1 MNSEKKNPKKKILR
15 VRWLVGS
22 LLTLLLIAAAL
33 PTGVVAA
40 QAAASDAPSGDQ
52 ACYGDIAL
60 DEATYQKYLK
70 RLDSGTLD
78 SLDAIPAAYDARN
91 DGIVTPSKNQ
101 ASCGGCWA
109 FASAGAMESHLLD
122 AGLSSDPGLNL
133 SEQQQ
138 ISCNS
143 GQSGCCGGSL
153 DAPKY
158 WETRGPVYEPCFPWG
173 DAGTSCPT
181 NSNVPCSNG
190 DDCPQLPYRVTNF
203 YTVASDQFRESLY
216 ADGPSYWRFDT
227 YSDFQPWYN
236 AAASGAVYVNT
247 VGGDHGGHAV
257 LIIGWDD
264 NKGAYLM
271 KNSWGANTGPQGDGT
286 FWMAYGGHANGLDFQ
301 MSNFDVLSLDVDMSI
316 AKSDNP
322 DPVIAGEQLIYDV
335 TVENVGSNTATNVMV
350 TDVLPSAVTY
360 LVSTGSCVEGPVGT
374 LTCTRAAMDP
384 GESWSFQ
391 IVVKVKEDAALP
403 IGTSVL
409 ENTASVAS
417 DGTDPNPADNTAT
430 AYTIVNEEA
439 DLRVMKDCK
448 PDEDIPAGE
457 EATCTIIVENLG
469 PSTARG
475 VTVVDTY
482 LSDGTFEIGTVTTT
496 VGTCTVT
503 PNPQVGSG
511 EVTCSLGNLAPGET
525 VTIVT
530 PVTADESQD
539 INDHVTVSS
548 DTPDPDPANNVAE
561 DGVTVVAEADLE
573 ITKTDLP
580 DPVVAGTSLTY
591 TLTVTNNGPST
602 ATNVVV
608 RDWLPADVVIDALSA
623 TAGSWIAGEPGDAL
637 QPTIWNVD
645 SMSMGHSEIL
655 TIDVTVLPQTA
666 EDTLLHNDAEVS
678 SADLDLDNSDNVVS
692 ADTTVNTEADL
703 SIDKMDFPDPVIAG
717 EQLTYEVSITNNGPS
732 TARDVSLTEELPAEV
747 SFVDAS
753 ISNGGTWEVLEVP
766 PLTVECQLDDI
777 DPGESV
783 LVFVTVL
790 VDPSVLDGSLISNT
804 ATVSSSTA
812 DPDNTNNVAIEH
824 TTVNA
829 EADLMI
835 EKDVNFETG
844 SASTTI
850 IYFIEVTNVGP
861 SDAQN
866 VVVVDYL
873 PSVTT
878 KGGKQKVGFVFAT
891 EGCQYDEA
899 AHTVTYNHGMLAAG
913 DVVELEIH
921 IQVSGSPG
929 VITNTVEVSSDT
941 DDPDTTNN
949 TAIKDA
955 TVKGSTNRPGGPGGG
970 RGKGPKK

>member
-1 MNSEKKNPKKKILR
+1 MNSEKRNTKKKIVR
-15 VRWLVGS
+15 VRWLIGS
-22 LLTLLLIAAAL
+22 LLTLLLIAVAL
-33 PTGVVAA
+33 APGVVTA
-40 QAAASDAPSGDQ
+40 QAAADDGPSEGQ
-52 ACYGDIAL
+52 ACYGDIGL
-60 DEATYQKYLK
+60 DEATYEKYLK

-78 SLDAIPAAYDARN
+78 TMDGLPAAYDARN
-91 DGIVTPSKNQ
+91 DGIVTDAKAQ
-101 ASCGGCWA
+101 ACGDCWA
-109 FASAGAMESHLLD
+109 FASAGAMESHMLK
-122 AGLSSDPGLNL
+122 AGASYTPTADPNL

-138 ISCNS
+138 VSCN
-143 GQSGCCGGSL
+143 GDMSGCSGGNPT
-153 DAPKY
+153 APRY
-158 WETRGPVYEPCFPWG
+158 WESNGPVYETCFPYGASYGTYPG
-173 DAGTSCPT
+173 D
-181 NSNVPCSNG
+181 VPCSAG
-190 DDCPQLPYRVTNF
+190 DDCPQLPYRVTGF
-203 YTVASDQFRESLY
+203 YTVPSDLFRESLY
-216 ADGPSYWRFDT
+216 VDGPSYFRFDT
-227 YSDFQPWYN
+227 YDDFEPWFWS
-236 AAASGAVYVNT
+236 ASSGDVYVNG

-264 NKGAYLM
+264 AKGAYLF
-271 KNSWGANTGPQGDGT
+271 KNSWGSGGPEGDGT
-286 FWMAYGGHANGLDFQ
+286 FWMAYGGHANDLGFQ
-301 MSNFDVLSLDVDMSI
+301 MSNFDLLSLAVDMSI
-316 AKSDNP
+316 EKSDDP

-335 TVENVGSNTATNVMV
+335 TVTNNGPNTATNLQV

-360 LVSTGSCVEGPVGT
+360 LVNTGGCVEGPAGT
-374 LTCTRAAMDP
+374 LTCTRAVMAPD
-384 GESWSFQ
+384 ESWSFQ

-409 ENTASVAS
+409 ENTASVSA
-417 DGTDPNPADNTAT
+417 DGSDPNPADNTAT
-430 AYTIVNEEA
+430 IYTIVNEEA

-448 PDEDIPAGE
+448 PDGDILAGE

-469 PSTARG
+469 PSTARA

-503 PNPQVGSG
+503 PNPQDGSG
-511 EVTCSLGNLAPGET
+511 EVTCSLGNLAPGDT
-525 VTIVT
+525 VTIVA

-561 DGVTVVAEADLE
+561 DGVTVVAEADLA

-580 DPVVAGTSLTY
+580 DPVVAGTSLSY
-591 TLTVTNNGPST
+591 ALTVTNNGPST

-608 RDWLPADVVIDALSA
+608 KDWLPADVVIDALTPS
-623 TAGSWIAGEPGDAL
+623 AGSCVAGEPGDPL

-645 SMSMGHSEIL
+645 SISMGDSETL

-666 EDTLLHNDAEVS
+666 EGTLLYNDAEVS
-678 SADLDLDNSDNVVS
+678 SADLDLDNSNNVVS

-732 TARDVSLTEELPAEV
+732 TARDVSLAEELPPEV
-747 SFVDAS
+747 TFVDAS
-753 ISNGGTWEVLEVP
+753 ISNGGTCEVLEVP
-766 PLTVECQLDDI
+766 PLTVECQLNDL

-790 VDPSVLDGSLISNT
+790 VDPSVLDGSLIINT
-804 ATVSSSTA
+804 ATASSSTT
-812 DPDNTNNVAIEH
+812 DPDEANNTVSED

-835 EKDVNFETG
+835 EKDINFPTG

-850 IYFIEVTNVGP
+850 IYFIKVTNLGS
-861 SDAQN
+861 SDAQD
-866 VVVVDYL
+866 VVVTDYL

-878 KGGKQKVGFVFAT
+878 NGGKQKVEFVFAT
-891 EGCQYDEA
+891 EGCQYDETT
-899 AHTVTYNHGMLAAG
+899 HTVTYNQGVLAAG
-913 DVVELEIH
+913 DVIELEIH

-929 VITNTVEVSSDT
+929 LITNTVEVSSPT
-941 DDPDTTNN
+941 DDPDMTNN